1 MLMAHRIGL
10 SHEKRNLDLAAD
22 LQHLQRDRLA
32 ASAGR
37 SDLLAQNSLILMD
50 GADGL
55 DFVFGSEELLFD
67 LESLELP
74 DDSP

>member
-1 MLMAHRIGL
+1 MAHRIGL
-10 SHEKRNLDLAAD
+10 SSEQRHLDLAAD

-32 ASAGR
+32 EYWKA
-37 SDLLAQNSLILMD
+37 DLSAQNSLILMD

-55 DFVFGSEELLFD
+55 DFVFGSAGALFD